1 MSSRSENPELLF
13 RNGADSPPLPV
24 PFLPGESLASALRR
38 AGIGIALHC
47 GGRGRCGS
55 CRVRL
60 LAGRWQLPEGERT
73 LSAPGIIAPAC
84 RSIPLAGA
92 VPPEAEMLS
101 GVPGEAIFAE
111 ARFAPSWKKEECPP
125 GVSAAIDLGTTTLAG
140 VMIADGEAV
149 ASAGCANAQARFGD
163 NVIDRI
169 AAASTGAGEE
179 LRRALLA
186 ESLAPLLDELAA
198 AAGCRPKRIV
208 LAGNTAMSCFAA
220 GIPTEPLGRAPFAAP
235 ATVFPTFRAA
245 ELGLGGCAPGAT
257 VELVPGLESF
267 LGGDTTA
274 GLYAAGLAGE
284 APPEAPVLFIDLG
297 TNCETVL
304 MTPTGSLAA
313 SAAAGPAFERRGSV
327 AGPGAVLHLDLAQN
341 GNFLTETAAG
351 APPHGLC
358 GAAWLDLLV
367 LLRRL
372 GVIGPD
378 GLFVPGERER
388 RRCAAE
394 RGGSA
399 GCRIAPG
406 IVVTEAD
413 LAELLA
419 AKAAVAAGVETLLA
433 EVGTAPGT
441 LAQVVLAGGFAA
453 GSRPESLRGV
463 GMLPLPAS
471 VPVATIG
478 NASLAGCAKLAAAG
492 IPASSLST
500 LRRRIRVRN
509 LAGIP
514 GFSRRYIDALA
525 LP

>member
-1 MSSRSENPELLF
+1 VSADSENPELLF

-60 LAGRWQLPEGERT
+60 LEGKWRLPEGERT

-84 RSIPLAGA
+84 RSVPLAGA
-92 VPPEAEMLS
+92 VPPEAETLS

-111 ARFAPSWKKEECPP
+111 TRFAPPWLKEDCPP

-140 VMIADGEAV
+140 VMIADGETV

-169 AAASTGAGEE
+169 AAAATGAGKE

-186 ESLAPLLDELAA
+186 ESLAPLVAELAA
-198 AAGCRPKRIV
+198 AAGRSPERIV

-284 APPEAPVLFIDLG
+284 EPPEAPVLFIDLG

-304 MTPTGSLAA
+304 MTPAGSLAA
-313 SAAAGPAFERRGSV
+313 GAAAGPAFERRGCV
-327 AGPGAVLHLDLAQN
+327 AGPGAVLHLDLAPN
-341 GNFLTETAAG
+341 GNFLPETAAG
-351 APPHGLC
+351 APPRGLC

-419 AKAAVAAGVETLLA
+419 AKAAVAAGAETLLA
-433 EVGTAPGT
+433 EGETAPES
-441 LAQVVLAGGFAA
+441 LARVVLAGGFAA
-453 GSRPESLRGV
+453 GSRPESLRGA
-463 GMLPLPAS
+463 GMLPLPPS
-471 VPVATIG
+471 VPVTTIG

-509 LAGIP
+509 LAEIP
-514 GFSRRYIDALA
+514 GFIRRYVDALS